1 MEKEKL
7 IGAIKLLNT
16 TVYEDEEKDAKVPL
30 LDTKIK
36 FVAVKQEAM
45 EAAFIAACNS
55 LMDTPKEEF
64 VPQLVADVYNEL
76 VPGETAPADGAK
88 DDASD
93 APAEEKAEE
102 ADAKSGKTAK
112 TKTAGEKKTGN
123 LPEKAKD
130 VFGNVVNSM
139 TGMFNALLV
148 KGGTKEAI
156 AKEVAKAYGRTEEKA
171 FSNLSGHI
179 HNMKSKNFTFTV
191 KNDVFTLNEP
201 K

>member
-7 IGAIKLLNT
+7 IGAIKLLNS
-16 TVYEDEEKDAKVPL
+16 TVYEDDEKDAKVPL
-30 LDTKIK
+30 LETKIK

-76 VPGETAPADGAK
+76 VPGDTAPADGAT
-88 DDASD
+88 DDSSD
-93 APAEEKAEE
+93 APADEKAVP
-102 ADAKSGKTAK
+102 DAKSAK
-112 TKTAGEKKTGN
+112 AKPAGENKASN
-123 LPEKAKD
+123 LPAKAKD
-130 VFGNVVNSM
+130 AFGNVVNSM

-171 FSNLSGHI
+171 LSNLSGHI